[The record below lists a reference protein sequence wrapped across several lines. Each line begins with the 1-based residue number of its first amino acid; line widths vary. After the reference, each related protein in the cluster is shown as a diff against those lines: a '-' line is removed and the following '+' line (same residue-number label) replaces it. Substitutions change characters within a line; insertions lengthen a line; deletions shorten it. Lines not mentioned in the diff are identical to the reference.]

1 MAHETVTCELPQ
13 ELAFQSTEAL
23 SVSQN
28 PVNPVPCSSAFEASG
43 LPNPDEREDYELA
56 VLVRY
61 RLAHHAPSVMVLWNE
76 L

>member
-43 LPNPDEREDYELA
+43 LPNPDEREDCELA
-56 VLVRY
+56 ALVRY
-61 RLAHHAPSVMVLWNE
+61 RLEHPAPLVMVPLDE